1 MDEISFLMDS
11 DLEGEEDEDY
21 EEDDNLAEEDCGDDN
36 FDSDFDAID
45 LGIQE
50 RIRQAQHLDDDLE
63 EEEEDDLEDD
73 EDDEDDEDGELSE
86 GCGDPMMG
94 SNHYDA
100 EAYRHLPV
108 GSDISALFKFIDA
121 YKPVDID
128 IETQLKPFTY
138 DYIPAVGDIDAFIK
152 VPRPDGQLETL
163 GRASLD
169 EPAANQSDPS
179 VLDLQLRAVS
189 RTQTSSAKG
198 VTIKKV
204 RADTKESS
212 KAIEGWIRDI
222 SDLHRVKP
230 PLTVVYARP
239 MPEIDSLMQEWPPA
253 VENLLLD
260 LGSSINADLDVN
272 DIGDYVDLV
281 CNLCDIP
288 IYPSRR
294 IEALYV
300 LFSLYSSFK
309 QLPDFWKKP
318 ASNL

>member
-100 EAYRHLPV
+100 DAYRHLPV

-128 IETQLKPFTY
+128 IDT
-138 DYIPAVGDIDAFIK
+138 
-152 VPRPDGQLETL
+152 
-163 GRASLD
+163 
-169 EPAANQSDPS
+169 AN
-179 VLDLQLRAVS
+179 
-189 RTQTSSAKG
+189 
-198 VTIKKV
+198 
-204 RADTKESS
+204 
-212 KAIEGWIRDI
+212 
-222 SDLHRVKP
+222 
-230 PLTVVYARP
+230 
-239 MPEIDSLMQEWPPA
+239 
-253 VENLLLD
+253 
-260 LGSSINADLDVN
+260 
-272 DIGDYVDLV
+272 
-281 CNLCDIP
+281 
-288 IYPSRR
+288 
-294 IEALYV
+294 
-300 LFSLYSSFK
+300 
-309 QLPDFWKKP
+309 
-318 ASNL
+318 